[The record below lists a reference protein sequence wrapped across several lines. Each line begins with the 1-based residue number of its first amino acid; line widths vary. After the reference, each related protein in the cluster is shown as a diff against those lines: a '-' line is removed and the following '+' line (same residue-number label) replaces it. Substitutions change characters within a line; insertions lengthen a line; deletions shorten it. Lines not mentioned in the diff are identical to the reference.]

1 MDRTPN
7 DPTFRRSLG
16 LALSHKIPAIRTET
30 VATLVT
36 DEAFIVPL
44 APDGADHNVLKDRLL
59 AAQASRRGAPRM
71 TLKAPRKPDLF
82 HKRSVRIEGLYM
94 ISSRSLTTLNK
105 VRTYITAFGTEK
117 MTNMPLG
124 PARNDNFAFNRGL
137 TALAPGAELLMEI
150 QMTIEAQQTRLLV
163 VTWRLRQSLIA
174 LGLGLLI
181 KGDTF

>member
-71 TLKAPRKPDLF
+71 TLKAPRKPVLF
-82 HKRSVRIEGLYM
+82 HKRSVRIEG
-94 ISSRSLTTLNK
+94 
-105 VRTYITAFGTEK
+105 ITAFGTEK